1 MEEKSNMYL
10 KDIAI
15 LEDENDGHKNSI
27 LELERELSDVS
38 SNYERDKALWKEKCD
53 FLQNQKKQAK
63 DDLKEAQKKFELTI
77 EQLQKKDMND
87 KGKQESAQIVLI
99 NQIEKKYK
107 DQLKEQE
114 NSFTQKEK
122 ELLNKIRNL
131 EREVKNTQ
139 DRYEQ
144 ES

>member
-1 MEEKSNMYL
+1 
-10 KDIAI
+10 
-15 LEDENDGHKNSI
+15 
-27 LELERELSDVS
+27 
-38 SNYERDKALWKEKCD
+38 
-53 FLQNQKKQAK
+53 
-63 DDLKEAQKKFELTI
+63 
-77 EQLQKKDMND
+77 MND

-144 ES
+144 ESGGLASVPLLEWKLHEL

>member
-1 MEEKSNMYL
+1 
-10 KDIAI
+10 
-15 LEDENDGHKNSI
+15 
-27 LELERELSDVS
+27 
-38 SNYERDKALWKEKCD
+38 
-53 FLQNQKKQAK
+53 
-63 DDLKEAQKKFELTI
+63 
-77 EQLQKKDMND
+77 MND

-139 DRYEQ
+139 DRYE
-144 ES
+144 

>member
-1 MEEKSNMYL
+1 
-10 KDIAI
+10 
-15 LEDENDGHKNSI
+15 
-27 LELERELSDVS
+27 
-38 SNYERDKALWKEKCD
+38 
-53 FLQNQKKQAK
+53 
-63 DDLKEAQKKFELTI
+63 
-77 EQLQKKDMND
+77 MND

-144 ES
+144 ESRGLASVPLLE